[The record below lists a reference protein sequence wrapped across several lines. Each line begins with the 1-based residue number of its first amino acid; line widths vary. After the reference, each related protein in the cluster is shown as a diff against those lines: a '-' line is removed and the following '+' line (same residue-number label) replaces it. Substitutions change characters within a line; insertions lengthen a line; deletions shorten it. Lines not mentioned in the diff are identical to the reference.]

1 MQTCGLFIVL
11 GLISVVVAGELH
23 EYKTEV
29 ELLTDERKVEER
41 LDDPG
46 VPPDNGGN
54 YGDLIYRQRSNQDTL
69 LLRELVLNQDLS
81 SSTVDLR
88 WVVSIPGSTITS
100 VRVINVGRERGYC
113 LRIDVQGGDVQ
124 VFIRI
129 PPYRDPRIF
138 IEVYGY

>member
-1 MQTCGLFIVL
+1 MQTCGLFVF
-11 GLISVVVAGELH
+11 GLISYVVAGEFH

-29 ELLTDERKVEER
+29 ALLTDEEKLEER
-41 LDDPG
+41 LGDPG

-54 YGDLIYRQRSNQDTL
+54 YGDLVYRRRSNQDTL

-81 SSTVDLR
+81 SATVDIR

-129 PPYRDPRIF
+129 PPLYDPRIF